1 MRAEICRGISTDGS
15 DAGIWVADNAGK
27 TTYANEHLAH
37 ILGTEL
43 DVIYERTVPSFFT
56 GWDGALVAENLR
68 RRAEVGPE
76 AYELAYQRP
85 DGSHRILRCDAR
97 PHRHGTT
104 LQAMATL
111 VDITDERR
119 AHREALPPQQSHRPL
134 RADRLL
140 LRRHLSN
147 ALARDGLELHYEP
160 IINPQS
166 GLVTGFK
173 SHIRWPNPQWASLDS
188 RDLST
193 IADEIDLGG
202 ELELWT
208 LRRVR
213 RELEPLGRISATDPV
228 VAVDVA
234 ARRLSEPGFARA
246 VLSALGQLPPST
258 ILLEV
263 NEWSALHPQQKAL
276 QTSQH
281 LVAQGIELV
290 LDNFGSCGSCLGCLA
305 TLPISRVKLHP
316 SLLGDIQHDPD
327 AVAFLSA
334 VLDLAR
340 ARHLTAVAQ
349 GVETAEQS
357 SIVRRLGFPAAQG
370 PLWSRAVSVDRLESV
385 MADLRR
391 RSSRRPTVRP
401 GRRPSWTREVS
412 AEHGLQVMLRL
423 LGTGASMASIAA
435 ALNSNGF
442 RTPAGTRWHQSSV
455 ANTLRHIPSGAGS
468 TDRPDSSR
476 NRG

>member
-1 MRAEICRGISTDGS
+1 MAETSRGISTVWS
-15 DAGIWVADNAGK
+15 EAGIWVADDTGK
-27 TTYANEHLAH
+27 TTYANERLAH

-43 DVIYERTVPSFFT
+43 DVIYGRRVPSFFT

-76 AYELAYQRP
+76 AYELSYLRP
-85 DGSHRILRCDAR
+85 DGERRILRCDAR
-97 PHRHGTT
+97 PHKHGVT
-104 LQAMATL
+104 LQAMAML

-119 AHREALPPQQSHRPL
+119 AHREVLQLQQSHQPP

-140 LRRHLSN
+140 LRRHLTD
-147 ALARDGLELHYEP
+147 ALAGDGLDLHYEP

-166 GLVTGFK
+166 ELVTGFK
-173 SHIRWPNPQWASLDS
+173 AHIRWPHSQWASLES
-188 RDLST
+188 RALLNT
-193 IADEIDLGG
+193 ADEIDLGG

-213 RELEPLGRISATDPV
+213 RDLELLGRMSAADPV
-228 VAVDVA
+228 VAVNVA

-246 VLSALGQLPPST
+246 ALSALGRLPPST
-258 ILLEV
+258 ILVEV
-263 NEWSALHPQQKAL
+263 NECGALHPRQKAL
-276 QTSQH
+276 QTSEC
-281 LVAQGIELV
+281 LIAEGIGLAV
-290 LDNFGSCGSCLGCLA
+290 DNFGSCGSCLGCLA
-305 TLPISRVKLHP
+305 TLPISQVKLHP
-316 SLLGDIQHDPD
+316 SLLADTQHDPD

-334 VLDLAR
+334 LLDLAR

-357 SIVRRLGFPAAQG
+357 SILRRLGFPAAQG
-370 PLWSRAVSVDRLESV
+370 PHWSRAVSVDRLESV

-401 GRRPSWTREVS
+401 GRRPSWTQDVS

-423 LGTGASMASIAA
+423 SGTGASMASVAA
-435 ALNSNGF
+435 ALNSSGF

-455 ANTLRHIPSGAGS
+455 AHTLRNTPSGAAS
-468 TDRPDSSR
+468 TDRTDSSR